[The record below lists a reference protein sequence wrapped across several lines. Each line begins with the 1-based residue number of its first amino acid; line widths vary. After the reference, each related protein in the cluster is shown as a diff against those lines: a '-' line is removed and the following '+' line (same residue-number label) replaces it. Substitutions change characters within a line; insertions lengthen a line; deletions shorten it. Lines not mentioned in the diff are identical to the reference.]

1 MNIKPLS
8 IAVIKN
14 LYYKDGLSSVEIGEK
29 FNVSPWVVIRFMKR
43 SNLLLRTRVESNANI
58 FNRKPLT
65 FSIKKSLSQKGR
77 ELKIAGILLY
87 WAEGGKPS
95 QHTRNWTV
103 DLANSDPRMIMLFL
117 RFLREI
123 CMVDEKKL
131 SVQLYCYADQN
142 VEALKK
148 YWSGVT
154 KIRLEKF
161 IKPYVRQD
169 FNPNGRKMAH
179 GLVHIRYCD
188 KKLLFQID
196 TWIKEYCKKFK
207 IMVE

>member
-1 MNIKPLS
+1 MNIKPLPLTR
-8 IAVIKN
+8 VKD
-14 LYYKDGLSSVEIGEK
+14 LYYRDGLSSVQIGKK

-43 SNLLLRTRVESNANI
+43 NDLPLRTRIESNANT

-65 FSIKKSLSQKGR
+65 FSLKKSLSLKER
-77 ELKIAGILLY
+77 ELKIAGVLLY
-87 WAEGGKPS
+87 WAEGGKLS
-95 QHTRNWTV
+95 YHTRNWTV
-103 DLANSDPRMIMLFL
+103 DLANSDSRMVSLFL

-123 CMVDEKKL
+123 CRVDETKL

-148 YWSGVT
+148 YWSSVT

-196 TWIKEYCKKFK
+196 AWIKEYCKKFK
-207 IMVE
+207 IVVE

>member
-1 MNIKPLS
+1 MNIKPLPL
-8 IAVIKN
+8 VIIKD
-14 LYYKDGLSSVEIGEK
+14 LYYKDSLSSVEIGKK

-43 SNLLLRTRVESNANI
+43 NNLLLRTRVESNANA
-58 FNRKPLT
+58 FNRRPLT
-65 FSIKKSLSQKGR
+65 FSIKKNLSLKER
-77 ELKIAGILLY
+77 ELKIAGVLLY

-95 QHTRNWTV
+95 WHTRNWTV
-103 DLANSDPRMIMLFL
+103 DLANSDPKMIMLFL

-123 CMVDEKKL
+123 CRVDEKKL
-131 SVQLYCYADQN
+131 SVQLYCHADQN
-142 VEALKK
+142 VEVLKK
-148 YWSGVT
+148 YWSILT
-154 KIRLEKF
+154 KIPFKKF

-188 KKLLFQID
+188 KKLLMQID
-196 TWIKEYCKKFK
+196 AWIKDYCKKFK

>member
-1 MNIKPLS
+1 MNINPLS
-8 IAVIKN
+8 ITTVKN
-14 LYYKDGLSSVEIGEK
+14 LYYKDGLSSVEIGRK

-43 SNLLLRTRVESNANI
+43 NNLSLRTRVESNANA

-65 FSIKKSLSQKGR
+65 FSIKKNLLPKER
-77 ELKIAGILLY
+77 EMKVAGIMLY
-87 WAEGGKPS
+87 WAEGGKPY
-95 QHTRNWTV
+95 QHARNWTV
-103 DLANSDPRMIMLFL
+103 DLANSDPQMVMLFL

-123 CMVDEKKL
+123 CRVDEKKL

-142 VEALKK
+142 VEVLKG
-148 YWSGVT
+148 YWSYLT
-154 KIRLEKF
+154 KISLKNF

-169 FNPNGRKMAH
+169 FNPNGRKMEH

-188 KKLLFQID
+188 KKLLLQID
-196 TWIKEYCKKFK
+196 AWIKEYCKKFE

>member
-8 IAVIKN
+8 LVTIKSF
-14 LYYKDGLSSVEIGEK
+14 YYKDGLSSVEIGK
-29 FNVSPWVVIRFMKR
+29 KLNVSPWVVIRFMKR
-43 SNLLLRTRVESNANI
+43 NSLLLRTRVQSNANS

-65 FSIKKSLSQKGR
+65 FSIKKGLSPSEK
-77 ELKIAGILLY
+77 ELKIAGVLLY
-87 WAEGGKPS
+87 WAEGGKPY

-103 DLANSDPRMIMLFL
+103 DLANSDPKMIMLFL

-123 CMVDEKKL
+123 CRVDEKKL

-142 VEALKK
+142 IEALKN
-148 YWSGVT
+148 YWSILT
-154 KIRLEKF
+154 KIPLEKF

-169 FNPNGRKMAH
+169 FNPSGRKMVH

-188 KKLLFQID
+188 KKLLLQID
-196 TWIKEYCKKFK
+196 AWIKEYCKKFK